1 MLGMVGSHHSGPVI
15 RHSFEN
21 CPSGTEEN
29 GLICLEEGW
38 SDTVRHELG
47 ASPTFGRISR
57 TMPKSTILKPQ
68 VADSL
73 LLKNKGMVRDPGA
86 NVVDG
91 RDSWRGYSGCHGFT
105 PRARHFKALLRKSV
119 PDG

>member
-1 MLGMVGSHHSGPVI
+1 MDH
-15 RHSFEN
+15 F
-21 CPSGTEEN
+21 
-29 GLICLEEGW
+29 CLAEGW
-38 SDTVRHELG
+38 RDTVRHELG
-47 ASPTFGRISR
+47 SSPTFGRISR

-73 LLKNKGMVRDPGA
+73 FLKNKGMVRGSGA

-105 PRARHFKALLRKSV
+105 PLARHFKALLRRSV
-119 PDG
+119 PDDWAFKNVQ